1 MVKKDIIETSIGN
14 HFIQDDVLY
23 IVFKE
28 GADVCIDC
36 MKESKKARLLLQNN
50 QKMKILVD
58 SRGLF
63 NITKE
68 ARDYAAE
75 DRHADLSIAMA
86 LVSDSLPTKL
96 MMNFFIKFNRPKTP
110 TKMFTDV
117 DKALEWLNIH

>member
-1 MVKKDIIETSIGN
+1 M
-14 HFIQDDVLY
+14 
-23 IVFKE
+23 
-28 GADVCIDC
+28 
-36 MKESKKARLLLQNN
+36 LQNN

-75 DRHADLSIAMA
+75 DRHAELSIAMA